1 MEIRKIIN
9 NISYLTI
16 ILFVGLIGLLFFWSI
31 YPYKPLVLN
40 NVRLNKTEVNRGEHI
55 RILADYCKNTNKQ
68 ADLFISFIDGL
79 VYNPQPQVIDL
90 ESGCHSTVLSVYI
103 PKNLPTGEFLLKG
116 VFRYKVNPIRNV
128 EINHISEK
136 FTIIK

>member
-40 NVRLNKTEVNRGEHI
+40 NVRLNKTEVNRGEH
-55 RILADYCKNTNKQ
+55 LLVSADYCKNTNKQ

-79 VYNPQPQVIDL
+79 VYNPQPQVINL
-90 ESGCHSTVLSVYI
+90 EKGCHHATLSIYV
-103 PKNLPTGEFLLKG
+103 PKALPIGEFKLKG
-116 VFRYKVNPIRNV
+116 VFRYKINPIRII
-128 EINHISEK
+128 EFINITEN
-136 FTIIK
+136 FTVK